1 MIDTILAYIQSQFA
15 AMDLTFSWTNLIEIS
30 IIVAVLYAIYR
41 KFIKDTQSEKFVK
54 GAFFLVFLWIFSEI
68 LIRFDLKIIGVFL
81 KSIVT
86 LIALSLIV
94 IFQPELRR
102 ALESLGRSKFFKGSL
117 SKEDKSKAQ
126 EITRE
131 FVEALLSMSDT
142 KTGALIVIERQT
154 ALTDI
159 CETGTEIDSKVTAQ
173 LIGNIFYEGA
183 PLHDGAVIVRGDR
196 LHSAGCVLPLTSNQN
211 LPKELGTRH
220 RAGIGITEVS
230 DAISL
235 IVSEETGFVSVARD
249 GRLYS
254 HLSVNELRREL
265 QEKKQPEAKSGKF
278 RRLKG
283 ILKNEKKADQ

>member
-1 MIDTILAYIQSQFA
+1 MTSY
-15 AMDLTFSWTNLIEIS
+15 W
-30 IIVAVLYAIYR
+30 
-41 KFIKDTQSEKFVK
+41 
-54 GAFFLVFLWIFSEI
+54 I
-68 LIRFDLKIIGVFL
+68 LIRENRAGQLAKGLLIVILAAGLSNLLNLYALSWLIRSTLAVGV
-81 KSIVT
+81 
-86 LIALSLIV
+86 IALVV

-230 DAISL
+230 DAICSDCFRGNRNN
-235 IVSEETGFVSVARD
+235 IHGK
-249 GRLYS
+249 GRQAYQIHGRQGCRKGAAGLLFRKRY
-254 HLSVNELRREL
+254 RRHNQQGQIGL
-265 QEKKQPEAKSGKF
+265 
-278 RRLKG
+278 
-283 ILKNEKKADQ
+283 